1 MILPKTNHAAQQIG
15 SPQKRTV
22 AGSRAADHDV
32 VSAAGANVPPVDHEF
47 FAAKPGLPRFL
58 VKHRRILHEFV
69 PIVRGLQIHLDDSGS
84 RFQVTNLVQ
93 RWREFTRLRK
103 KRQGQHFNESVLALV
118 RPVFRQGKFGYSLAA
133 SFTSPQR
140 CTFRPS
146 SAIAAALMRAA
157 RFACASFG
165 A

>member
-58 VKHRRILHEFV
+58 VKHRPQAVSIEW
-69 PIVRGLQIHLDDSGS
+69 GAKWA
-84 RFQVTNLVQ
+84 LVDPTYTLEEALAFMESLGYEDAA
-93 RWREFTRLRK
+93 REDEKLAELFTRPPLPRL
-103 KRQGQHFNESVLALV
+103 H
-118 RPVFRQGKFGYSLAA
+118 
-133 SFTSPQR
+133 
-140 CTFRPS
+140 
-146 SAIAAALMRAA
+146 
-157 RFACASFG
+157 
-165 A
+165 